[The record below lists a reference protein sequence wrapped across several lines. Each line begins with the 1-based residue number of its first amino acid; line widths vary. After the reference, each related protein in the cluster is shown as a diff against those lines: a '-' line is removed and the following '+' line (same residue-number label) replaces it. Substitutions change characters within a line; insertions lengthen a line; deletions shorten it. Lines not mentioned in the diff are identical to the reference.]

1 MEAIGHSGRFRRV
14 TIVGLLLLHAPFAAA
29 DDRARPAGLQDVGA
43 FTARHRLNGRYEG
56 VELAGGVAGA
66 TIRFDIE
73 LDVEG
78 QGSFLRAA
86 TGKCLAVSLFE
97 EQSPAGSGICVYE
110 DADGDLLYMQF
121 AQDAFTESGN
131 GRSVGGTGKY
141 VGLDVT
147 TEHSTL
153 SSDQEGGGRFW
164 ATGVR
169 SGSWKRTGSQP

>member
-1 MEAIGHSGRFRRV
+1 MEAIGHSRHFGCAA
-14 TIVGLLLLHAPFAAA
+14 IVGLVLLHAPLATA
-29 DDRARPAGLQDVGA
+29 DDRARPAGLQDVGS

-66 TIRFDIE
+66 TIQFDIE
-73 LDVEG
+73 LEVDG
-78 QGSFLRAA
+78 PGSFLHAA

-97 EQSPAGSGICVYE
+97 EQSPAGAGICVYQ

-169 SGSWKRTGSQP
+169 SGSWKRTANKP